1 VTSSEVLLLRLSGP
15 LMSFGGVKVDEHNV
29 TARFPGRSLLAGL
42 IANALGWDHGDF
54 DRLDR
59 LQSRLRHAAR
69 CDRAGHKLV
78 DFHTV
83 DLGQDFLREGWTTY
97 GRPAGRA
104 GGTAKTGTHIRY
116 RHYWAD
122 AVVTVAISLNPF
134 DEEPTLSGIERA
146 LLHPARPL
154 FLGRKTC
161 LPSEPIVLGRL
172 TASSLRTAIAAAPLH
187 HRHDDAVGGF
197 PASWPKDDEPA
208 ADEGRLVPAYDER
221 DWRNQIHAGRRLTWE
236 GWIRREEIGHG

>member
-1 VTSSEVLLLRLSGP
+1 VSSIEVLLLRFVGP

-42 IANALGWDHGDF
+42 IGNALGWDHRDF

-59 LQSRLRHAAR
+59 LQSRLRHAVR
-69 CDRAGHKLV
+69 CDRAGQKLV

-83 DLGQDFLREGWTTY
+83 DLGQDFLREGWTTH

-122 AVVTVAISLNPF
+122 AVVTVAIGLDPP
-134 DEEPTLSGIERA
+134 DEEPALPTIERA
-146 LLHPARPL
+146 LHQPARPL

-161 LPSEPIVLGRL
+161 LPSEPIALGKL
-172 TASSLRTAIAAAPLH
+172 TASSLRAAIAAAPLH
-187 HRHDDAVGGF
+187 DRHDDAPGF
-197 PASWPKDDEPA
+197 AALWPKEDESA
-208 ADEGRLVPAYDER
+208 EHESRLAPIYDER
-221 DWRNQIHAGRRLTWE
+221 DWRNQIHTGRRLVWE
-236 GWIRREEIGHG
+236 GWIRREEIAHG